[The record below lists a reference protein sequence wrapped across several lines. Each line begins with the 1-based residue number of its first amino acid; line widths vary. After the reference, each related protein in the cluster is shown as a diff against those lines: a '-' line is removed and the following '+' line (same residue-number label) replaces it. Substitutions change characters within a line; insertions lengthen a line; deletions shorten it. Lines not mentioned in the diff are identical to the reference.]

1 MADEFDIIDYV
12 YDAVEAANTGLMIY
26 QYRSDNEETNNHI
39 VINHLNINSNDDE
52 TVDFAYRLP
61 VNVNVFIRLDADRGM
76 VDRDAMKAAVRA
88 IRASLK
94 NISTTDGQY
103 RHAHIAWEGRIESA
117 KDGFDCMNIRL
128 DFETDK

>member
-1 MADEFDIIDYV
+1 MADEFDIVDYV
-12 YDAVEAANTGLMIY
+12 YEAVDGANTGMTIY
-26 QYRSDNEETNNHI
+26 KDNSITGEVNNHI

-52 TVDFAYRLP
+52 EIDFIAVLP
-61 VNVNVFIRLDADRGM
+61 VNVNVFVKLNPNGM
-76 VDRDAMKAAVRA
+76 VNRTAMKAAVRA

>member
-12 YDAVEAANTGLMIY
+12 YEAVDGANTGMTIY
-26 QYRSDNEETNNHI
+26 KDNSITGETNNHI

-52 TVDFAYRLP
+52 TIDFIAVLP
-61 VNVNVFIRLDADRGM
+61 VNVNVFVKLNPNGM
-76 VDRDAMKAAVRA
+76 VNRTAMKAAVRA

>member
-12 YDAVEAANTGLMIY
+12 YDAVNAANTGMTIY
-26 QYRSDNEETNNHI
+26 KDNSITGETNNHI

-52 TVDFAYRLP
+52 TIDFIAVLP
-61 VNVNVFIRLDADRGM
+61 VNVNVFVKLSPNGM
-76 VDRDAMKAAVRA
+76 INRTVMKAAVRA